1 MTDQERD
8 PEAAAGAPDATDEP
22 PAPADP
28 ALDDTSATAAEL
40 AAEREAAVEPAP
52 DLEPLDELGAEA
64 AEVEEDLAAAEADVP
79 VVDDEELIEDETVV
93 PAVAAGAAGA
103 ATAATGAASRA
114 PKGQAK
120 GPAVVPTVSDRAV
133 HVDDRASAFFV
144 IAVVGLFVAI
154 FGYAL
159 LFGSNGLASGLFP
172 KATPTPIGEV
182 SESPAAS
189 ESASPSESASADAS
203 SSASASPAAS
213 EAPSA
218 AASASPAAS
227 AEPSPSPSAS

>member
-93 PAVAAGAAGA
+93 PAVAAVAAGA
-103 ATAATGAASRA
+103 ATAATGASRA
-114 PKGQAK
+114 AKGQAK
-120 GPAVVPTVSDRAV
+120 GPAAVPTVSDKAV
-133 HVDDRASAFFV
+133 HVDDRASALFV

-159 LFGSNGLASGLFP
+159 LFGSNGLASGVFP
-172 KATPTPIGEV
+172 KATPTPTVEV
-182 SESPAAS
+182 SESPAVS
-189 ESASPSESASADAS
+189 ESVSPSASAEAS
-203 SSASASPAAS
+203 SSASARPAAS
-213 EAPSA
+213 EGPSAAPSA
-218 AASASPAAS
+218 APAAS
-227 AEPSPSPSAS
+227 ADPSPSPSAS

>member
-93 PAVAAGAAGA
+93 PAVAAVAAGA
-103 ATAATGAASRA
+103 ATAATGASRA
-114 PKGQAK
+114 AKGQAK
-120 GPAVVPTVSDRAV
+120 GPAAVPTVSDKAV
-133 HVDDRASAFFV
+133 HVDDRASALFV

-159 LFGSNGLASGLFP
+159 LFGYSGLASGLFP
-172 KATPTPIGEV
+172 NATPTPAVEV
-182 SESPAAS
+182 SESPAVS
-189 ESASPSESASADAS
+189 ESASPSASESTAASP
-203 SSASASPAAS
+203 SASASPAAS

-218 AASASPAAS
+218 SPSASPAAS
-227 AEPSPSPSAS
+227 AEASPSPSAS